1 MAEAP
6 PCLSRENHMPY
17 IARARD
23 RVRRRAGRLAGLT
36 AVSLLLGLAAPALPA
51 QAADTAEATEV
62 TEGLALWY
70 KLDAASGST
79 VTDASG
85 HGRDATVNGTAD
97 WSGTGEGLAFNGSDT
112 YLKVPN
118 DVMKGMNAIT
128 VSLDVRIDS
137 AQSTPY
143 FLYGFG
149 NSSGGSGNGYLF
161 TTGNSLRTSIAS
173 GNWSTEQTTKPADSH
188 NLTRA
193 VWKHLTYT
201 QTGTTGVLYEDGAEV
216 GRNTSVGITP
226 GSIGSGTTTANYIG
240 KSVYS
245 GDKLFKGRI
254 RDFRVYD
261 RALAASEVE
270 QLALPVA
277 TQGVADDKAALSLG
291 DTSGVTADLDLPRT
305 GTAGGSSISWA
316 SDAPSVVSDTG
327 QVTRP
332 AAGQPDGHATLTAT
346 LKKGSVTD
354 TKTFEVTVL
363 PDFDDRTAAEQAAQA
378 LTVHNLDDVR
388 GNLTLPTTG
397 SYGTDV
403 TWSSARP
410 DVVSADGVAHR
421 PAHGDGATT
430 VELTATVTKGE
441 AKATR
446 AFTAKVPELPKREAL
461 KGYMFSYFTG
471 EGTADG
477 EQLYAALSKGDDPLK
492 WRELNDGKPVLTST
506 LGEKGLRDPFIIRS
520 PEGDKF
526 YQIATDLRIYG
537 NGDWDASQRT
547 GSKSIMVWESTD
559 LVHWTNQRLVKVSP
573 DSAGNTWAP
582 EAFYDAQR
590 GEYVVF
596 WASKLYDNDAHSGDT
611 YNRMMYATTR
621 DFYTFSEPKVWIDRG
636 YSVIDSTVIAHDGT
650 YFRLSKDERN
660 NTSSTPNSKFI
671 FEEKSDS
678 LLDLSWDAVAEG
690 IGKGAMNAAE
700 GPLVFKSNTE
710 DKWYAFLDEFGGRG
724 YIPFETTDLA
734 SGTWTPST
742 GYDLPAKP
750 RHGTVLP
757 VTQAEYDRLLRA
769 YQPDQLV
776 TGVEDVTVKT
786 RIGEAPVL
794 PATVIAEY
802 ADGVKRPVSVT
813 WEDVPASKYAQA
825 GAFTVTGGLPDGTA
839 LPVRAEVT
847 VSAEGPDVP
856 ADLLL
861 QYDFD
866 ETGGNIA
873 RDASGHGYH
882 GTYVRTS
889 DFGTGVDGGSFKMSG
904 ASDSPYV
911 KIPNGV
917 LKNAGSVTVS
927 TYAKWK
933 GGSNFQWL
941 FGLGPDS
948 DKYLFATPSNGGSSL
963 YSAITKASWSAE
975 SKLTAGRQLTPGEW
989 RHVTVTLDGTTGT
1002 MVLYVDGIEAARTTT
1017 TIKPSELY
1025 DANKDYSGYIGRS
1038 LYSADPY
1045 FGGEVDD
1052 FRIYDRALTA
1062 TEVMEL
1068 SGNTAGIARATHPAL
1083 KVDALIDN
1091 AGGTITL
1098 PMKEGTDLTAL
1109 APEFTLAHGAAI
1121 SPASGS
1127 VQDFSKPVTY
1137 EVTGSDGKKRSW
1149 TVSALVMRSP
1159 VLPGLNADP
1168 NIVRFGDTFYLY
1180 PTTDGF
1186 EGWSG
1191 TQFKAYSSTD
1201 LVHWKDHG
1209 VILDLGPDVSW
1220 ADSRAWAP
1228 TIAEKDGKYYFYFCA
1243 DANIGVAVSDSPT
1256 GPFKDALGKPLLK
1269 AGQYSGQMIDPA
1281 VFTDDDGQSY
1291 LYWGNGRA
1299 YVAPLNADMT
1309 SIDTSKVEDMTPSG
1323 YNEGTFVVK
1332 RKGTY
1337 YFMWSEN
1344 DTRDE
1349 NYRVAYA
1356 TGPSPTGPWTK
1367 HGVILEKDLSLG
1379 IKGPGHHSVVHVPNT
1394 DDWYVAYHR
1403 FAIPGGDGTHRETTL
1418 DKLEFDAEG
1427 LIKKVVPTLTGIDP
1441 VTVVHA
1447 GADAGG
1453 KEGDAIPL
1461 NGTVSGAGGPKWT
1474 VEAGAPCTV
1483 TDPGAARTT
1492 ITCTD
1497 NGTYDVTLTG
1507 GRSSDTA
1514 TVDVANAAPAITSAT
1529 GPKSAVSVRQRAT
1542 VTAEFDDAGTRD
1554 THTCAVD
1561 WKDGADPTTGT
1572 VTGTTCRAE
1581 HTYTTPGIHRPVVTV
1596 TDDDGASDRTT
1607 LPELVVYDRGAGPA
1621 VGVGVITSPAGSYPA
1636 KPALTGKAA
1645 FSFAVGYGKGA
1656 TVPTGKATFDFGPA
1670 RLKFRS
1676 TGSDWLVIT
1685 GSRAVYQG
1693 SGTVNGSGGYGFRI
1707 TATDAPDTFRIR
1719 IWKKS
1724 TGDVVHDNLTG
1735 ARTTG
1740 IVEIGGDPGGRAG

>member
-1 MAEAP
+1 MTYFARP
-6 PCLSRENHMPY
+6 RT
-17 IARARD
+17 RAR
-23 RVRRRAGRLAGLT
+23 RGAGRLTGLT
-36 AVSLLLGLAAPALPA
+36 VASLFLGLAAPLVPA
-51 QAADTAEATEV
+51 QAADSADLTD
-62 TEGLALWY
+62 GLALWY
-70 KLDAASGST
+70 RLDGSSGTT

-85 HGRDATVNGTAD
+85 NGRDGTVVGTAG
-97 WSGTGEGLAFNGSDT
+97 WTGDGQGLAFNGSDT
-112 YLKVPN
+112 YVKVPN
-118 DVMKGMNAIT
+118 DVMKGMDSIS
-128 VSLDVRIDS
+128 VSLDVLMDES
-137 AQSTPY
+137 QTTPY

-149 NSSGGSGNGYLF
+149 NTSSGTGNGYLF
-161 TTGNSLRTSIAS
+161 TTGNSLRTAVAS
-173 GNWSTEQTTKPADSH
+173 GNWSTEQNTRPADSH
-188 NLTRA
+188 NLTRS
-193 VWKHLTYT
+193 VWKQLTYT
-201 QTGTTGVLYEDGAEV
+201 QTGTTGVLYEDGMEV
-216 GRNTSVGITP
+216 GRNTSVTITP

-240 KSVYS
+240 KSVYTS
-245 GDKLFKGRI
+245 DKLFKGKI

-270 QLALPVA
+270 QLSLPVA
-277 TQGVADDKAALSLG
+277 EQGVADDKAALTLG
-291 DTSGVTADLDLPRT
+291 DTSAVTADLTLPKT
-305 GTAGGSSISWA
+305 GTAGGSAISWK
-316 SDAPSVVSDTG
+316 SDNTDVVSDSG
-327 QVTRP
+327 AVTRP
-332 AAGQPDGHATLTAT
+332 AAGEPDGHATLTAT

-354 TKTFEVTVL
+354 TKTFDITVL
-363 PDFDDRTAAEQAAQA
+363 PAFDDQTAAERAAEA

-388 GNLTLPTTG
+388 GNLTLPADG
-397 SYGTDV
+397 DYGTEV
-403 TWSSARP
+403 AWSSADA
-410 DVVSADGVAHR
+410 DVVSAEGVVHR

-430 VELTATVTKGE
+430 VELTATVTKGD

-446 AFTAKVPELPKREAL
+446 VFTAKVPELPAKEAL

-471 EGTADG
+471 EGTSDG
-477 EQLYAALSKGDDPLK
+477 EQLYAALSKGNDPLK

-537 NGDWDASQRT
+537 NGDWDAAQRS

-582 EAFYDAQR
+582 EAYYDSGL

-596 WASKLYDNDAHSGDT
+596 WASKLYDNEAHSGDT
-611 YNRMMYATTR
+611 YNRMMYSTTR

-636 YSVIDSTVIAHDGT
+636 YSVIDSTMIQHDGT
-650 YFRLSKDERN
+650 YYRLSKDERN

-678 LLDLSWDAVAEG
+678 ILNPSWTAVAEG
-690 IGKGAMNAAE
+690 IGKGAMSAAE

-710 DKWYAFLDEFGGRG
+710 EKWYAFLDEFGGRG
-724 YIPFETTDLA
+724 YLPFETTDLG
-734 SGTWTPST
+734 SGVWTPST
-742 GYDLPAKP
+742 SYDLPARP

-776 TGVEDVTVKT
+776 ESVEDVTVKT
-786 RIGEAPVL
+786 KTGQAPVL
-794 PATVIAEY
+794 PATVIATY
-802 ADGVKRPVSVT
+802 ADGVKRPVAVT
-813 WEDVPASKYAQA
+813 WDDVAESQYAQP
-825 GAFTVTGGLPDGTA
+825 GTFTVTGGLPDGTA
-839 LPVRAEVT
+839 IPVRAEIT
-847 VSAEGPDVP
+847 VSEEGPDVP

-861 QYDFD
+861 HYDFD

-873 RDASGHGYH
+873 RDSSGHGNH
-882 GTYVRTS
+882 GTYVRTP
-889 DFGTGVDGGSFKMSG
+889 DFGTGVEGGSFKMSG
-904 ASDSPYV
+904 DSSTSPYV

-917 LKNAGSVTVS
+917 LKNTDSVTVS
-927 TYAKWK
+927 MYAKWQ
-933 GGSNFQWL
+933 GGSSFQWL

-948 DKYLFATPSNGGSSL
+948 NKYLFATPSNGGSSL

-975 SKLTAGRQLTPGEW
+975 SKLTAGSQLTPGEW
-989 RHVTVTLDGTTGT
+989 RHVTVTLDGSTGT
-1002 MVLYVDGIEAARTTT
+1002 MVLYVDGVEAARTTT
-1017 TIKPSELY
+1017 GIKPSELY
-1025 DANKDYSGYIGRS
+1025 DAAKDYSGYIGRS

-1052 FRIYDRALTA
+1052 FRIYGRALSA
-1062 TEVMEL
+1062 AEVMEL
-1068 SGNTAGIARATHPAL
+1068 SGNTAGIAKATESRL
-1083 KVDALIDN
+1083 KVDAIVDN
-1091 AGGTITL
+1091 ADSKITL

-1137 EVTGSDGKKRSW
+1137 EVTGSDGKKRTW
-1149 TVSALVMRSP
+1149 TVSALVMKSP

-1256 GPFKDALGKPLLK
+1256 GPFKDALGQPLLK
-1269 AGQYSGQMIDPA
+1269 AGQLSGQMIDPA

-1291 LYWGNGRA
+1291 LYWGNGHA
-1299 YVAPLNADMT
+1299 YVAPLNDDMT
-1309 SIDTSKVEDMTPSG
+1309 SLDATKIKDITPSG
-1323 YNEGTFVVK
+1323 YNEGSFVVK

-1356 TGPSPTGPWTK
+1356 TGSSPTGPWTK
-1367 HGVILEKDLSLG
+1367 RGVILEKDLSLG
-1379 IKGPGHHSVVHVPNT
+1379 IKGPGHHSVVHVPGT
-1394 DDWYVAYHR
+1394 DDWYIAYHR
-1403 FAIPGGDGTHRETTL
+1403 FAIPGGDGTHRETTI
-1418 DKLEFDAEG
+1418 DKLEFDADG
-1427 LIKKVVPTLTGIDP
+1427 LIKKVVPTLTSIDP
-1441 VTVVHA
+1441 VTIVHA
-1447 GADAGG
+1447 GPDTKGT
-1453 KEGDAIPL
+1453 EGAAIRL
-1461 NGTVSGAGGPKWT
+1461 EGTLSGAGPAQWT
-1474 VEAGAPCTV
+1474 AEEGAPCAFA
-1483 TDPGAARTT
+1483 DASAASTT
-1492 ITCTD
+1492 LTCTD
-1497 NGTYDVTLTG
+1497 DGTYEVTLTG

-1514 TVDVANAAPAITSAT
+1514 TVEIANAAPVLGSVT
-1529 GPKSAVSVRQRAT
+1529 GPKSPVSVGQRAV
-1542 VTAEFDDAGTRD
+1542 VTAGFSDPGTSD
-1554 THTCAVD
+1554 SHTCAVD
-1561 WKDGADPTTGT
+1561 WKDGTAPSAGT
-1572 VTGTTCRAE
+1572 VTATGCRAE
-1581 HTYTTPGIHRPVVTV
+1581 HTYRKAGIRHPVITV
-1596 TDDDGASDRTT
+1596 TDDEGASDSET
-1607 LPELVVYDRGAGPA
+1607 LPELIVYDRSAGPA
-1621 VGVGVITSPAGSYPA
+1621 LGTGVLTSPAGAYPA
-1636 KPALTGKAA
+1636 KPELTGKAGFFFTA
-1645 FSFAVGYGKGA
+1645 FYGKTA
-1656 TVPTGKATFDFGPA
+1656 TVPTGQVSFDFGPA

-1676 TGSDWLVIT
+1676 TGSDWLVVT
-1685 GSRAVYQG
+1685 GNQAVYQG
-1693 SGTVNGSGGYGFRI
+1693 SGTVNGSDGYRFRI
-1707 TATDAPDTFRIR
+1707 TATEAPDTFRIR
-1719 IWKKS
+1719 IWKTS
-1724 TGDVVHDNLTG
+1724 GGDVVYDNTAGSKITG
-1735 ARTTG
+1735 KVT
-1740 IVEIGGDPGGRAG
+1740 IGTH

>member
-1 MAEAP
+1 MTHSARLP
-6 PCLSRENHMPY
+6 G
-17 IARARD
+17 RAR
-23 RVRRRAGRLAGLT
+23 RLAGHLAGLT
-36 AVSLLLGLAAPALPA
+36 AAAMLLTLAGPALPA
-51 QAADTAEATEV
+51 QAAQTAEASDLTD
-62 TEGLALWY
+62 GLALWY
-70 KLDAASGST
+70 KLDAGSGTT
-79 VTDASG
+79 VSDASG
-85 HGRDATVNGTAD
+85 NGRDGTVSGTAD
-97 WSGTGEGLAFNGSDT
+97 WSASGKGLAFNGSDT
-112 YLKVPN
+112 YIKVPD
-118 DVMKGMNAIT
+118 DVMKGMDSIT
-128 VSLDVRIDS
+128 VSLDVLLDS
-137 AQSTPY
+137 AQTTPY

-149 NSSGGSGNGYLF
+149 NSSGGNGNGYLF
-161 TTGNSLRTSIAS
+161 TTGNSLRTSVAT
-173 GNWSTEQTTKPADSH
+173 GNWSTEQTTKPSDSH

-193 VWKHLTYT
+193 VWKHLAYT
-201 QTGTTGVLYEDGAEV
+201 QTGTTGVLYEDGVEV
-216 GRNTSVGITP
+216 GRNTSVTITP
-226 GSIGSGTTTANYIG
+226 GAIGSGTTTANYIG

-261 RALAASEVE
+261 RALAGSEVE
-270 QLALPVA
+270 QLALPVD
-277 TQGVADDKAALSLG
+277 TQGVADDKAALNLG
-291 DTSGVTADLDLPRT
+291 DTSAVTADLDLPKT
-305 GTAGGSSISWA
+305 GTAGGSTISWA
-316 SDAPSVVSDTG
+316 SDNTAVVSDSG
-327 QVTRP
+327 KVARP
-332 AAGQPDGHATLTAT
+332 AAGSPDGHATLTAT
-346 LKKGSVTD
+346 LKKGTVTD
-354 TKTFEVTVL
+354 TRTFEVTVL
-363 PDFDDRTAAEQAAQA
+363 PDFDDATATRQAADA
-378 LTVHNLDDVR
+378 LTVHNLDDAR
-388 GNLTLPTTG
+388 GNLTLPASG
-397 SYGTDV
+397 SYDTKV
-403 TWSSARP
+403 AWSSAKA
-410 DVVSADGVAHR
+410 DVVSADGVVHR
-421 PAHGDGATT
+421 PAHGDGAAT

-441 AKATR
+441 ATATR
-446 AFTAKVPELPKREAL
+446 TFTAHVPELPAKAAL

-477 EQLYAALSKGDDPLK
+477 EQIYNALSKGNDPLH

-537 NGDWDASQRT
+537 NGDWDAAQRT
-547 GSKSIMVWESTD
+547 GSKSIMIWESTD
-559 LVHWTNQRLVKVSP
+559 LVHWTNQRLVKISP

-582 EAFYDAQR
+582 EAFYDAKR

-596 WASKLYDNDAHSGDT
+596 WASKLYDNADHGGDT

-636 YSVIDSTVIAHDGT
+636 YSVIDSTMIQHDGT
-650 YFRLSKDERN
+650 YYRLSKDERN

-678 LLDLSWDAVAEG
+678 ILGSWDPVAEG
-690 IGKGAMNAAE
+690 IGKGAMSAAE

-734 SGTWTPST
+734 SGNWTPST
-742 GYDLPAKP
+742 GYDLPARP

-776 TGVEDVTVKT
+776 ESVEGVKVRTKTGQ
-786 RIGEAPVL
+786 APVL
-794 PATVIAEY
+794 PATVIAKY
-802 ADGVKRPVSVT
+802 ADGVDRPTAVT
-813 WEDVPASKYAQA
+813 WDDVPASAYAA
-825 GAFTVTGGLPDGTA
+825 PGTFTVTGSLPDGSA
-839 LPVRAEVT
+839 LPVQAEVT
-847 VSAEGPDVP
+847 VSEEGADVP

-861 QYDFD
+861 HYDFD

-873 RDASGHGYH
+873 RDSSGHGYH
-882 GTYVRTS
+882 GTYVHTP
-889 DFGTGVDGGSFKMSG
+889 DFGTGVQGGSFKMSG
-904 ASDSPYV
+904 DASSSPYV

-917 LKNAGSVTVS
+917 LKNADSVTVS

-933 GGSNFQWL
+933 GGSSFQWL

-948 DKYLFATPSNGGSSL
+948 NKYLFATPSNGGSSL

-975 SKLTAGRQLTPGEW
+975 SKLTAGSQLTPGEW
-989 RHVTVTLDGTTGT
+989 RHVTVTLDGSTGT

-1052 FRIYDRALTA
+1052 FRIYDRALSA
-1062 TEVMEL
+1062 AEVMEL
-1068 SGNTAGIARATHPAL
+1068 SGNTAGIAKATHPDL
-1083 KVDALIDN
+1083 KVDAIIDN
-1091 AGGTITL
+1091 ADSKITL
-1098 PMKEGTDLTAL
+1098 PLEEGTDLTSL

-1137 EVTGSDGKKRSW
+1137 EVTGSDGKKRTW
-1149 TVSALVMRSP
+1149 TVSALIMKSP

-1168 NIVRFGDTFYLY
+1168 NIVRFGDTFYMY

-1269 AGQYSGQMIDPA
+1269 AGAFSGQMIDPA

-1291 LYWGNGRA
+1291 LYFGNGHA
-1299 YVAPLNADMT
+1299 YVVPLGADMT
-1309 SIDTSKVEDMTPSG
+1309 SIDTSKVKDITPSG
-1323 YNEGTFVVK
+1323 YNEGSFVIK

-1367 HGVILEKDLSLG
+1367 RGVILSKDLSQG
-1379 IKGPGHHSVVHVPNT
+1379 IKGTGHHSVVHVPDT
-1394 DDWYVAYHR
+1394 DDWYIAYHR
-1403 FAIPGGDGTHRETTL
+1403 FAIPGGDGTHRETTI
-1418 DKLEFDAEG
+1418 DKMEFDSDG
-1427 LIKKVVPTLTGIDP
+1427 LIERVVPTLTSIDP
-1441 VTVVHA
+1441 VTIVHA
-1447 GADAGG
+1447 GPDATGT
-1453 KEGDAIPL
+1453 EGEAIPL
-1461 NGTVSGAGGPKWT
+1461 AGTISGAGTPRWT
-1474 VEAGAPCTV
+1474 VEEGAPCTV
-1483 TDPGAARTT
+1483 TDANSARTT
-1492 ITCTD
+1492 VTCTD
-1497 NGTYDVTLTG
+1497 NGTFKLTLTG
-1507 GRSSDTA
+1507 GRSTDTT
-1514 TVDVANAAPAITSAT
+1514 TVTVSNAAPSITSAT
-1529 GPKSAVSVRQRAT
+1529 GPVTPTPVGKAVV
-1542 VTAEFDDAGTRD
+1542 VTAAFTDPGTSD
-1554 THTCAVD
+1554 SHTCTID
-1561 WKDGADPTTGT
+1561 WKDGTKPTSGRLTGS
-1572 VTGTTCRAE
+1572 GDACRAE
-1581 HTYTTPGIHRPVVTV
+1581 HVYGAAGIHRPVITV
-1596 TDDDGASDRTT
+1596 SDDDGGTDSTT
-1607 LPELVVYDRGAGPA
+1607 LPEVIVYDRAAGPA
-1621 VGVGVITSPAGSYPA
+1621 FGAGTITSPAGAYPA
-1636 KPALTGKAA
+1636 RPELTGKAA
-1645 FSFAVGYGKGA
+1645 FTFGARYHKGA
-1656 TVPTGKATFDFGPA
+1656 ATPTGEAVFVFGAA
-1670 RLKFRS
+1670 RLNFRS

-1693 SGTVNGSGGYGFRI
+1693 SGTVDGHGGYGFRL
-1707 TATDAPDTFRIR
+1707 TATDRPDTYRIR
-1719 IWKKS
+1719 IWKKT
-1724 TGDVVHDNLTG
+1724 TGDVVYDNQDGT
-1735 ARTTG
+1735 RTTG
-1740 IVEIGGDPGGRAG
+1740 TVTVGSHRH

>member
-1 MAEAP
+1 
-6 PCLSRENHMPY
+6 MPY
-17 IARARD
+17 IARV
-23 RVRRRAGRLAGLT
+23 RVRARRPAGRLAGLT
-36 AVSLLLGLAAPALPA
+36 VASLLLGLAAPALPA
-51 QAADTAEATEV
+51 QAADV
-62 TEGLALWY
+62 TEAADAAQVTDGLALWY

-79 VTDASG
+79 VPDASG
-85 HGRDATVNGTAD
+85 HGRDTTVSGTAD
-97 WSGTGEGLAFNGSDT
+97 WSGAGQGLAFNGSDT

-118 DVMKGMNAIT
+118 DVMKGMDSIS
-128 VSLDVRIDS
+128 VSLDVKVDS

-143 FLYGFG
+143 FIYGFG
-149 NSSGGSGNGYLF
+149 NSSGGNGNGYLF

-173 GNWSTEQTTKPADSH
+173 GNWSTEQTTRPADSH
-188 NLTRA
+188 NLTRS

-201 QTGTTGVLYEDGAEV
+201 QTAATGVLYEDGVEV
-216 GRNTSVGITP
+216 GRNSAVTITP

-291 DTSGVTADLDLPRT
+291 DTSAVVADLDLPRT
-305 GTAGGSSISWA
+305 GTAGGSAITWA
-316 SDAPSVVSDTG
+316 AGNPAVVSDSG
-327 QVTRP
+327 KVTRP
-332 AAGQPDGHATLTAT
+332 AAGEPAAHATLTAT
-346 LKKGSVTD
+346 MKKGTVTD
-354 TKTFEVTVL
+354 ALTFDITVL
-363 PDFDDRTAAEQAAQA
+363 PDFDDRTATEQAAQD

-388 GNLTLPTTG
+388 GNLTLPASG
-397 SYGTDV
+397 AYGTDV
-403 TWSSARP
+403 TWSSAKP
-410 DVVSADGVAHR
+410 DVLSSDGLVHR

-430 VELTATVTKGE
+430 VELTATVTKGT
-441 AKATR
+441 ASTTR
-446 AFTAKVPELPKREAL
+446 AFTAKVPELPKTEAL

-477 EQLYAALSKGDDPLK
+477 EQLYAALSKGNDPLH

-537 NGDWDASQRT
+537 NGDWDAAQRT
-547 GSKSIMVWESTD
+547 GSRSIMVWESTD
-559 LVHWTNQRLVKVSP
+559 LVHWTDQRLVEVSP

-582 EAFYDAQR
+582 EAFYDARR

-596 WASKLYDNDAHSGDT
+596 WASKLYDNEAHSGDT

-621 DFYTFSEPKVWIDRG
+621 DFHTFSEPKVWIDRG
-636 YSVIDSTVIAHDGT
+636 YSVIDSTVIQHDGT

-660 NTSSTPNSKFI
+660 NSSSTPNSKFI

-678 LLDLSWDAVAEG
+678 LLSPSWDAIAEG

-757 VTQAEYDRLLRA
+757 VTRAEYDRLLRA

-776 TGVEDVTVKT
+776 EGVEDVSVTT
-786 RIGEAPVL
+786 GIGQTPVL
-794 PATVIAEY
+794 PATVIATY
-802 ADGVKRPVSVT
+802 ADGVTRPVAVT
-813 WEDVPASKYAQA
+813 WEDVPESQYAQA
-825 GAFTVTGGLPDGTA
+825 GTFTVTGSLPDGAA

-847 VSAEGPDVP
+847 VSQDGPDVP

-861 QYDFD
+861 HYDFD
-866 ETGGNIA
+866 ETGGSVA
-873 RDASGHGYH
+873 RDASGHGHH
-882 GTYVRTS
+882 GTYVRTP
-889 DFGTGVDGGSFKMSG
+889 DFGTGVEGGSFRMSG
-904 ASDSPYV
+904 DSASSPYV

-917 LKNAGSVTVS
+917 LKNADSVTVS

-975 SKLTAGRQLTPGEW
+975 SKLTAGSQLTPGEW
-989 RHVTVTLDGTTGT
+989 RHVTVTLDGSTGA
-1002 MVLYVDGIEAARTTT
+1002 MILYVDGIEAARTTT
-1017 TIKPSELY
+1017 AVEPSELY

-1038 LYSADPY
+1038 LYAADPY

-1052 FRIYDRALTA
+1052 FRVYDRALTA
-1062 TEVMEL
+1062 AEIMEL

-1083 KVDALIDN
+1083 KVDALVDN
-1091 AGGTITL
+1091 AGSRITL

-1121 SPASGS
+1121 TPASGS
-1127 VQDFSKPVTY
+1127 MEDFSKPVTY
-1137 EVTGSDGKKRSW
+1137 EVTGSDGAKRTW
-1149 TVSALVMRSP
+1149 TVSALVMKSP

-1191 TQFKAYSSTD
+1191 TRFKAYSSTD
-1201 LVHWKDHG
+1201 LVHWTDHG

-1256 GPFKDALGKPLLK
+1256 GPFQDALDKPLLK
-1269 AGQYSGQMIDPA
+1269 AGDFSGQMIDPA

-1291 LYWGNGRA
+1291 LYWGNGHA

-1309 SIDTSKVEDMTPSG
+1309 SIDTSKVEDITPGG
-1323 YNEGTFVVK
+1323 YNEGTFVIK
-1332 RKGTY
+1332 RDGTY

-1394 DDWYVAYHR
+1394 DDWYIAYHR
-1403 FAIPGGDGTHRETTL
+1403 FALPGGDGTHRETTV
-1418 DKLEFDAEG
+1418 DKLEFDSDG
-1427 LIKKVVPTLTGIDP
+1427 LIEKVVPTLTSIDP

-1447 GADAGG
+1447 GPDSEGR
-1453 KEGDAIPL
+1453 EGDRIAL
-1461 NGTVSGAGGPKWT
+1461 NGTLSGAGSPQWAA
-1474 VEAGAPCTV
+1474 EEGAPCSV
-1483 TDPGAARTT
+1483 ADAGAARTT
-1492 ITCTD
+1492 LTCTD
-1497 NGTYDVTLTG
+1497 DGTYTVTLSG
-1507 GRSSDTA
+1507 GRGSDSA
-1514 TVDVANAAPAITSAT
+1514 TVEVTNAAPAITSAT
-1529 GPKSAVSVRQRAT
+1529 GPASPVPVGKRVM
-1542 VTAEFDDAGTRD
+1542 VTAEFTDPGSGD
-1554 THTCAVD
+1554 TQTCRVD
-1561 WKDGADPTTGT
+1561 WKDGTAPTDGT
-1572 VTGTTCRAE
+1572 VSGTTCRAG
-1581 HTYTTPGIHRPVVTV
+1581 HTYTGAGIHRPVVTV
-1596 TDDDGASDRTT
+1596 EDDDGASDSTT
-1607 LPELVVYDRGAGPA
+1607 LPELVVYDRAAGPA
-1621 VGVGVITSPAGSYPA
+1621 LGTGVIASPAGAYPA
-1636 KPALTGKAA
+1636 GPDLTGRAA
-1645 FSFAVGYGKGA
+1645 FSFAATYAKGA
-1656 TVPTGKATFDFGPA
+1656 TVPTGRAELDFGRA
-1670 RLKFRS
+1670 GLTFRS
-1676 TGSDWLVIT
+1676 TGSDWLVVS

-1693 SGTVNGSGGYGFRI
+1693 TGKVNGNGGYGFRV

-1719 IWKKS
+1719 IWQKS
-1724 TGDVVHDNLTG
+1724 TGDVVYDNLTG
-1735 ARTTG
+1735 ARATG
-1740 IVEIGGDPGGRAG
+1740 FVTVGGSRR

>member
-1 MAEAP
+1 
-6 PCLSRENHMPY
+6 MPY
-17 IARARD
+17 TARVRVRAR
-23 RVRRRAGRLAGLT
+23 RLASRLAGLT
-36 AVSLLLGLAAPALPA
+36 AASLVLGLAAPALPA
-51 QAADTAEATEV
+51 QAADATAAAEITD
-62 TEGLALWY
+62 GLALWY
-70 KLDAASGST
+70 KLDASSGST
-79 VTDASG
+79 ATDASG
-85 HGRDATVNGTAD
+85 NGRDGAVNGSAD
-97 WSGTGEGLAFNGSDT
+97 WSGTGQGLAFNGSDT
-112 YLKVPN
+112 YVKVPN
-118 DVMKGMNAIT
+118 DVMKGMDAIT

-143 FLYGFG
+143 FVYGFG
-149 NSSGGSGNGYLF
+149 NTSAGNGNGYLF
-161 TTGNSLRTSIAS
+161 TTGNSLRTSIAT
-173 GNWSTEQTTKPADSH
+173 GNWSTEQTTRPADSH
-188 NLTRA
+188 NLTRS

-201 QTGTTGVLYEDGAEV
+201 QTGTTGVLYEDGVEV
-216 GRNTSVGITP
+216 GRNTSVTITP
-226 GSIGSGTTTANYIG
+226 GAIGSGTTTANYIG

-245 GDKLFKGRI
+245 GDKLFKGQI

-261 RALAASEVE
+261 RALAGSEVE

-291 DTSGVTADLDLPRT
+291 DTDAVTADLDLPGT

-327 QVTRP
+327 KVTRP
-332 AAGQPDGHATLTAT
+332 AAGEPDAHATLTAT
-346 LKKGSVTD
+346 LKKGAVTD

-363 PDFDDRTAAEQAAQA
+363 PDFNDRTATEQAAEA
-378 LTVHNLDDVR
+378 LTVRNLDDVR
-388 GNLTLPTTG
+388 GNLTLPATG
-397 SYGTDV
+397 SYGTKV
-403 TWSSARP
+403 TWSSANP
-410 DVVSADGVAHR
+410 DVISSDGLVHR
-421 PAHGDGATT
+421 PAHGTGATT

-441 AKATR
+441 ASTTR
-446 AFTAKVPELPKREAL
+446 AFTAKVPELPKPEAL

-582 EAFYDAQR
+582 EAFYDARR

-596 WASKLYDNDAHSGDT
+596 WASKLYDNEAHSGDT

-636 YSVIDSTVIAHDGT
+636 YSVIDSTVIEHDGT

-776 TGVEDVTVKT
+776 EGVEDVSVKT
-786 RIGEAPVL
+786 GIGQAPVL
-794 PATVIAEY
+794 PATVIATY
-802 ADGVKRPVSVT
+802 ADGVKRPVPVT
-813 WEDVPASKYAQA
+813 WEDVPESKYAQA
-825 GAFTVTGGLPDGTA
+825 GTFTVTGSLPDGAA

-847 VSAEGPDVP
+847 VSAQGPDVP
-856 ADLLL
+856 VDLLVR
-861 QYDFD
+861 YDFD
-866 ETGGNIA
+866 VTGGNIA
-873 RDASGHGYH
+873 RDSSGHGYH
-882 GTYVRTS
+882 GTYVRTP
-889 DFGTGVDGGSFKMSG
+889 DFGTGVEGGSFKMSG
-904 ASDSPYV
+904 GSSSSATSPYV
-911 KIPNGV
+911 RIPNGV
-917 LKNAGSVTVS
+917 LKNADSVTVS

-933 GGSNFQWL
+933 GGDNFQWL

-948 DKYLFATPSNGGSSL
+948 NKYLFATPSNGGSSL

-975 SKLTAGRQLTPGEW
+975 SKLTAGSRLTPGEW
-989 RHVTVTLDGTTGT
+989 RHVTVTLDGATGA

-1017 TIKPSELY
+1017 TVKPSELY
-1025 DANKDYSGYIGRS
+1025 DANKDHSGYIGRS
-1038 LYSADPY
+1038 LYGADPY

-1052 FRIYDRALTA
+1052 FRVYDRALTA
-1062 TEVMEL
+1062 AEVMEL
-1068 SGNTAGIARATHPAL
+1068 SGNTAGIAKATHPAL

-1091 AGGTITL
+1091 PGSRITL

-1127 VQDFSKPVTY
+1127 VQDFSKPVSY
-1137 EVTGSDGKKRSW
+1137 EVTGSDGEKRTW
-1149 TVSALVMRSP
+1149 TVSALVMKSP

-1168 NIVRFGDTFYLY
+1168 NIVRFGDTFYMY

-1256 GPFKDALGKPLLK
+1256 GPFKDALGEPLLK
-1269 AGQYSGQMIDPA
+1269 AGQFSGQMIDPA

-1309 SIDTSKVEDMTPSG
+1309 SVDTSKVTDITPSG
-1323 YNEGTFVVK
+1323 YNEGTFVIK

-1367 HGVILEKDLSLG
+1367 HGVILVKDLSLG
-1379 IKGPGHHSVVHVPNT
+1379 IKGPGHHSVVHVPKT
-1394 DDWYVAYHR
+1394 DEWYIAYHR
-1403 FAIPGGDGTHRETTL
+1403 FAIPGGDGTHRETTV
-1418 DKLEFDAEG
+1418 DKLEFDADG
-1427 LIKKVVPTLTGIDP
+1427 LIEKVVPTLTSIDP
-1441 VTVVHA
+1441 IV
-1447 GADAGG
+1447 
-1453 KEGDAIPL
+1453 
-1461 NGTVSGAGGPKWT
+1461 N
-1474 VEAGAPCTV
+1474 
-1483 TDPGAARTT
+1483 RT
-1492 ITCTD
+1492 
-1497 NGTYDVTLTG
+1497 
-1507 GRSSDTA
+1507 
-1514 TVDVANAAPAITSAT
+1514 PAITSAT
-1529 GPKSAVSVRQRAT
+1529 GPASPVPAGHRAT
-1542 VTAEFDDAGTRD
+1542 VTAEFRDADVGD
-1554 THTCAVD
+1554 THTCRVD
-1561 WKDGADPTTGT
+1561 WKDGTEPTAGT
-1572 VTGTTCRAE
+1572 VDGATCRAE
-1581 HTYTTPGIHRPVVTV
+1581 HTYTRPGIRRPALTI
-1596 TDDDGASDRTT
+1596 TDNDDASDRTT
-1607 LPELVVYDRGAGPA
+1607 LPELIVYDRAAGPA
-1621 VGVGVITSPAGSYPA
+1621 LGTGLFTSPAGAHPA

-1645 FSFAVGYGKGA
+1645 FSFAAAYAKGA
-1656 TVPTGKATFDFGPA
+1656 TVPTGRASLDFGPA

-1676 TGSDWLVIT
+1676 TGSDWLVVT
-1685 GSRAVYQG
+1685 DAKAVYQG
-1693 SGTVNGSGGYGFRI
+1693 SGTVNGSGGHAFRI

-1724 TGDVVHDNLTG
+1724 TGDVVYDNLTG
-1735 ARTTG
+1735 AQTTG
-1740 IVEIGGDPGGRAG
+1740 IVEIGGVRR

>member
-1 MAEAP
+1 MT
-6 PCLSRENHMPY
+6 H
-17 IARARD
+17 IARPRTRA
-23 RVRRRAGRLAGLT
+23 RRRAGRLAALT
-36 AVSLLLGLAAPALPA
+36 AVSLLLGLAAPVLPA
-51 QAADTAEATEV
+51 QATDSADTAGTTASADV
-62 TEGLALWY
+62 TDGLALWY

-85 HGRDATVNGTAD
+85 NGRDGTVSGSADFSATGQ
-97 WSGTGEGLAFNGSDT
+97 GLAFNGSDT
-112 YLKVPN
+112 YIKVPDN
-118 DVMKGMNAIT
+118 VMKGMDAIT
-128 VSLDVRIDS
+128 VSTDVQIDS
-137 AQSTPY
+137 AQTTPY
-143 FLYGFG
+143 FIYGFG
-149 NSSGGSGNGYLF
+149 NSSGGNGNGYLF
-161 TTGNSLRTSIAS
+161 ATGNSLRTSIAT
-173 GNWSTEQTTKPADSH
+173 GNWSTEQTTKPSDSH
-188 NLTRA
+188 NLTRG

-201 QTGTTGVLYEDGAEV
+201 QTGNTGVLYEDGVEV
-216 GRNTSVGITP
+216 GRNTSVTIAP
-226 GSIGSGTTTANYIG
+226 GSIGSGTTTADYIG

-261 RALAASEVE
+261 RALNSSEVE

-277 TQGVADDKAALSLG
+277 TRGVADDKAALSLG
-291 DTSGVTADLDLPRT
+291 DTGAVTADLDLPKT
-305 GTAGGSSISWA
+305 GTAGGSTISWA
-316 SDAPSVVSDTG
+316 SDNTAVVSDSG
-327 QVTRP
+327 KVTRP

-346 LKKGSVTD
+346 LKKGTVTD
-354 TKTFEVTVL
+354 TKSFDVTVL
-363 PDFDDRTAAEQAAQA
+363 PAFDDRTATERAAQA

-388 GNLTLPTTG
+388 GNLTLPGTG
-397 SYGTDV
+397 DYGTDV
-403 TWSSARP
+403 TWSSADP
-410 DVVSADGVAHR
+410 DVIDAGGIVHR
-421 PAHGDGATT
+421 PAHGDGAAS
-430 VELTATVTKGE
+430 VDLTATVTKGE
-441 AKATR
+441 ARTART
-446 AFTAKVPELPKREAL
+446 FTAKVPELPAKEAL

-537 NGDWDASQRT
+537 NGDWDAAQRT

-559 LVHWTNQRLVKVSP
+559 LVHWTNQRLVKISP

-582 EAFYDAQR
+582 EAFYDSKL

-596 WASKLYDNDAHSGDT
+596 WASKLYDNAGHTGDT

-636 YSVIDSTVIAHDGT
+636 YSVIDSTMIQHDGT
-650 YFRLSKDERN
+650 YYRLSKDERN

-678 LLDLSWDAVAEG
+678 ILNPSWTAVAEG
-690 IGKGAMNAAE
+690 IGKGAMSAAE

-724 YIPFETTDLA
+724 YIPFETTDLD
-734 SGTWTPST
+734 SGNWTPVT
-742 GYDLPAKP
+742 GYDLPARP

-776 TGVEDVTVKT
+776 ESVQDVKVKT

-794 PATVIAEY
+794 PATVIATY
-802 ADGVKRPVSVT
+802 ADGVQRPVAVS
-813 WEDVPASKYAQA
+813 WEDVPESKYAQA
-825 GAFTVTGGLPDGTA
+825 GTFTVTGSLPDGA
-839 LPVRAEVT
+839 AIPVQAGVT
-847 VSAEGPDVP
+847 VSQEGPDVP

-861 QYDFD
+861 HYGFD
-866 ETGGNIA
+866 ETAGNIA
-873 RDASGHGYH
+873 VDSSGHGYH
-882 GTYVRTS
+882 GTYVHTP
-889 DFGTGVDGGSFKMSG
+889 DFGTGVEGGSFKMSG
-904 ASDSPYV
+904 GSSGSTTSPYV
-911 KIPNGV
+911 RIPNGV
-917 LKNAGSVTVS
+917 LKKADSVTVS

-933 GGSNFQWL
+933 GGDNFQWL

-948 DKYLFATPSNGGSSL
+948 NKYLFATPSNGGSSL

-975 SKLTAGRQLTPGEW
+975 SKLTGGSQLTPGQW
-989 RHVTVTLDGTTGT
+989 HHVTVTLDGSTGT
-1002 MVLYVDGIEAARTTT
+1002 MVLYSDGVEVARTTT

-1052 FRIYDRALTA
+1052 FRIYDRALSA
-1062 TEVMEL
+1062 AEVMEL
-1068 SGNTAGIARATHPAL
+1068 SGNTAGVAKATHPDL
-1083 KVDALIDN
+1083 KVDAIIDN
-1091 AGGTITL
+1091 ADSKITL
-1098 PMKEGTDLTAL
+1098 PMKEGTDLTSL

-1137 EVTGSDGKKRSW
+1137 EVTGSDGKKRTW
-1149 TVSALVMRSP
+1149 TVSALVMKSP

-1168 NIVRFGDTFYLY
+1168 NIVRFGDTFYIY

-1186 EGWSG
+1186 DGWSG
-1191 TQFKAYSSTD
+1191 TRFKAYSSTD

-1256 GPFKDALGKPLLK
+1256 GPFKDALGQPLLK
-1269 AGQYSGQMIDPA
+1269 AGKFSGQMIDPA

-1291 LYWGNGRA
+1291 LYFGNGHA
-1299 YVAPLNADMT
+1299 YVVPLNDDMT
-1309 SIDTSKVEDMTPSG
+1309 SLDTSKVKDITPSG
-1323 YNEGTFVVK
+1323 YNEGSFVIK

-1367 HGVILEKDLSLG
+1367 QGVILSKDLSQG
-1379 IKGPGHHSVVHVPNT
+1379 IKGTGHHSVVHVPNT
-1394 DDWYVAYHR
+1394 DDWYIAYHR
-1403 FAIPGGDGTHRETTL
+1403 FAIPGGDGTHRETTI
-1418 DKLEFDAEG
+1418 DKLEFDSDG
-1427 LIKKVVPTLTGIDP
+1427 LIKPVVPTLTSIDP
-1441 VTVVHA
+1441 VTIVHA
-1447 GADAGG
+1447 GGDTAGI
-1453 KEGDAIPL
+1453 EGDAITL
-1461 NGTVSGAGGPKWT
+1461 NGTISGAGSPNWT
-1474 VEAGAPCTV
+1474 IEKGAPCTV
-1483 TDPGAARTT
+1483 ADPGAAKTT

-1497 NGTYDVTLTG
+1497 NGTYTVTLTG

-1514 TVDVANAAPAITSAT
+1514 TVKVANAAPAVTSAT
-1529 GPKSAVSVRQRAT
+1529 GPRSAVSVGRQT
-1542 VTAEFDDAGTRD
+1542 VVTAEFTDPGTSD

-1561 WKDGADPTTGT
+1561 WKDGGGPQPGK
-1572 VTGTTCRAE
+1572 VTASGCQAA
-1581 HTYTTPGIHRPVVTV
+1581 HTYTKAGIRRPVITV
-1596 TDDDGASDRTT
+1596 TDDDGAADSRT
-1607 LPELVVYDRGAGPA
+1607 LPELVVYDRMAGPA
-1621 VGVGVITSPAGSYPA
+1621 FGTGVFTSPAGAYPA
-1636 KPALTGKAA
+1636 KPDLTGKAA
-1645 FSFAVGYGKGA
+1645 FLFTAFYTRGGTTPIGQA
-1656 TVPTGKATFDFGPA
+1656 CLQFGPA
-1670 RLKFRS
+1670 RLQFHS
-1676 TGSDWLVIT
+1676 TGSDWLVVT
-1685 GSRAVYQG
+1685 GSQAVYQG
-1693 SGTVNGSGGYGFRI
+1693 SGKVNGTGGYAFRI
-1707 TATDAPDTFRIR
+1707 TATQAPDSFRIR

-1724 TGDVVHDNLTG
+1724 GGDVVYDNATSPKLV
-1735 ARTTG
+1735 G
-1740 IVEIGGDPGGRAG
+1740 ILAIGDHRR

>member
-1 MAEAP
+1 
-6 PCLSRENHMPY
+6 MPY
-17 IARARD
+17 IARV
-23 RVRRRAGRLAGLT
+23 RVRARRLAGRLAGLT
-36 AVSLLLGLAAPALPA
+36 AASLLLGLTAPALPA
-51 QAADTAEATEV
+51 QAAAAEITD
-62 TEGLALWY
+62 GLALWY

-79 VTDASG
+79 VPDASG
-85 HGRDATVNGTAD
+85 HGRDTTVSGTAD
-97 WSGTGEGLAFNGSDT
+97 WSGAGQGLAFNGSDT
-112 YLKVPN
+112 YLKVPD
-118 DVMKGMNAIT
+118 DVMKGMDSIS
-128 VSLDVRIDS
+128 VSLDVMVDS
-137 AQSTPY
+137 AQTTPY
-143 FLYGFG
+143 FIYGFG
-149 NSSGGSGNGYLF
+149 NSSGGNGNGYLF
-161 TTGNSLRTSIAS
+161 ATGNSLRTSIAT
-173 GNWSTEQTTKPADSH
+173 GNWSTEQTTRPADSH
-188 NLTRA
+188 NLTRS
-193 VWKHLTYT
+193 VWKHLAYT
-201 QTGTTGVLYEDGAEV
+201 QTGTTGVLYEDGVEV
-216 GRNTSVGITP
+216 GRNSAVTITP
-226 GSIGSGTTTANYIG
+226 GSIGSGTTTANYLG

-277 TQGVADDKAALSLG
+277 TQGVAADKAALSLG
-291 DTSGVTADLDLPRT
+291 DTGAVVADLDLPRT
-305 GTAGGSSISWA
+305 GTAGGSAIGWA
-316 SDAPSVVSDTG
+316 AGNPAVVSDSG
-327 QVTRP
+327 KVTRP
-332 AAGQPDGHATLTAT
+332 AAGEPAAHATLTAT
-346 LKKGSVTD
+346 IKKGTVTD
-354 TKTFEVTVL
+354 TKTFDVTVL
-363 PDFDDRTAAEQAAQA
+363 PDFDDRTATEQAAQD

-388 GNLTLPTTG
+388 GNLTLPATG
-397 SYGTDV
+397 VYGTDV
-403 TWSSARP
+403 TWSSAKP
-410 DVVSADGVAHR
+410 DVLSPDGLVHR

-430 VELTATVTKGE
+430 VELTATVTKGT
-441 AKATR
+441 ASTTR
-446 AFTAKVPELPKREAL
+446 AFTAKVPELPKTEAL

-477 EQLYAALSKGDDPLK
+477 EQLYAALSKGNDPLH

-537 NGDWDASQRT
+537 NGDWDAAQRT
-547 GSKSIMVWESTD
+547 GSRSIMVWESTD
-559 LVHWTNQRLVKVSP
+559 LVHWTDQRLVKISP

-582 EAFYDAQR
+582 EAFYDAKLGQ
-590 GEYVVF
+590 YVVF
-596 WASKLYDNDAHSGDT
+596 WASKLYDNEAHSGDT

-621 DFYTFSEPKVWIDRG
+621 DFHTFSEPKVWIDRG
-636 YSVIDSTVIAHDGT
+636 YSVIDSTVIQHDGT

-660 NTSSTPNSKFI
+660 NSSSTPNSKFI

-678 LLDLSWDAVAEG
+678 LLNPSWDAVAEG

-724 YIPFETTDLA
+724 YLPFETADLA

-776 TGVEDVTVKT
+776 EGVEDVSVTT
-786 RIGEAPVL
+786 GIGQTPVL
-794 PATVIAEY
+794 PATVIATY
-802 ADGVKRPVSVT
+802 ADGVTRPVAVT
-813 WEDVPASKYAQA
+813 WEDVPESQYAQA
-825 GAFTVTGGLPDGTA
+825 GTFTVAGRLPDGAA

-847 VSAEGPDVP
+847 VSQDGPDVP
-856 ADLLL
+856 SDLLL
-861 QYDFD
+861 HYDFD
-866 ETGGNIA
+866 ETGGSIA
-873 RDASGHGYH
+873 RDASGHGHH
-882 GTYVRTS
+882 GTYVRTP
-889 DFGTGVDGGSFKMSG
+889 DFGTGVEGGSFRMSG
-904 ASDSPYV
+904 DSASSPYV

-917 LKNAGSVTVS
+917 LRNADSVTVS
-927 TYAKWK
+927 TYASWK

-975 SKLTAGRQLTPGEW
+975 SKLTAGSQLTPGEW
-989 RHVTVTLDGTTGT
+989 RHVTVTLDGSTGA

-1017 TIKPSELY
+1017 AVKPSELY
-1025 DANKDYSGYIGRS
+1025 DANKDFSGYIGRS
-1038 LYSADPY
+1038 LYAADPY

-1052 FRIYDRALTA
+1052 FRVYDRALTA
-1062 TEVMEL
+1062 AEVMEL

-1083 KVDALIDN
+1083 KVDALVDN
-1091 AGGTITL
+1091 AGGRITL

-1121 SPASGS
+1121 TPASGS
-1127 VQDFSKPVTY
+1127 VQNFSEPVTY
-1137 EVTGSDGKKRSW
+1137 EVTGSDGAKRTW
-1149 TVSALVMRSP
+1149 TVSALVMKSP

-1201 LVHWKDHG
+1201 LVHWTDHG

-1269 AGQYSGQMIDPA
+1269 AGDFSGQMIDPA

-1291 LYWGNGRA
+1291 LYWGNGHA

-1309 SIDTSKVEDMTPSG
+1309 SIDTSKVEDITPSG
-1323 YNEGTFVVK
+1323 YNEGTFVIK
-1332 RKGTY
+1332 RHGTY

-1367 HGVILEKDLSLG
+1367 HGVILEKELSLG

-1394 DDWYVAYHR
+1394 DDWYIAYHR
-1403 FAIPGGDGTHRETTL
+1403 FALPGGDGTHRETTV
-1418 DKLEFDAEG
+1418 DKLEFDSDG
-1427 LIKKVVPTLTGIDP
+1427 LIKKVVPTLTSIDP

-1447 GADAGG
+1447 GPDSEGR
-1453 KEGDAIPL
+1453 EGDRIAL
-1461 NGTVSGAGGPKWT
+1461 NGTVSGAGSPQWV
-1474 VEAGAPCTV
+1474 VEEGAPCSFA
-1483 TDPGAARTT
+1483 DAGAARTT
-1492 ITCTD
+1492 LTCTD
-1497 NGTYDVTLTG
+1497 DGTYTVTLSG
-1507 GRSSDTA
+1507 GRGSDSA
-1514 TVDVANAAPAITSAT
+1514 TVEVANAAPAITSAS
-1529 GPKSAVSVRQRAT
+1529 GPASPVPVGKRVV
-1542 VTAEFDDAGTRD
+1542 VTADFTDPGARD
-1554 THTCAVD
+1554 TQTCRVD
-1561 WKDGADPTTGT
+1561 WKDGTAPTDGT
-1572 VTGTTCRAE
+1572 VSGTTCRAG
-1581 HTYTTPGIHRPVVTV
+1581 HTYTGAGIHRPVVTV
-1596 TDDDGASDRTT
+1596 KDDDGASDSTT
-1607 LPELVVYDRGAGPA
+1607 LPELVVYDRAAGPA
-1621 VGVGVITSPAGSYPA
+1621 LGTGVIASPAGAYPTE
-1636 KPALTGKAA
+1636 PDLTGMAA
-1645 FSFAVGYGKGA
+1645 FSFAATYAKGA
-1656 TVPTGKATFDFGPA
+1656 TVPTGRAELDFGRA
-1670 RLKFRS
+1670 GLKFRS
-1676 TGSDWLVIT
+1676 TGSDWLVVS

-1693 SGTVNGSGGYGFRI
+1693 TGKVNGTVGYGFRV

-1719 IWKKS
+1719 IWQKS
-1724 TGDVVHDNLTG
+1724 TGVVVYDNLTG
-1735 ARTTG
+1735 ARATG
-1740 IVEIGGDPGGRAG
+1740 FVTVGGSRR

>member
-1 MAEAP
+1 
-6 PCLSRENHMPY
+6 MPY
-17 IARARD
+17 IARV
-23 RVRRRAGRLAGLT
+23 RVRARRLAGRLAGLT
-36 AVSLLLGLAAPALPA
+36 AASLLLGLAAPALPA
-51 QAADTAEATEV
+51 QAAAAEITD
-62 TEGLALWY
+62 GLALWY

-79 VTDASG
+79 VPDASG
-85 HGRDATVNGTAD
+85 HGRDTTVSGTAD
-97 WSGTGEGLAFNGSDT
+97 WSGAGQGLAFNGSDT
-112 YLKVPN
+112 YLRVPN
-118 DVMKGMNAIT
+118 DVMKGMDSIS
-128 VSLDVRIDS
+128 VSLDVMVDS
-137 AQSTPY
+137 AQTTPY
-143 FLYGFG
+143 FIYGFG
-149 NSSGGSGNGYLF
+149 NSSGSNGNGYLF
-161 TTGNSLRTSIAS
+161 ATGNALRTSIAN
-173 GNWSTEQTTKPADSH
+173 GNWSTEQTTRPADSH
-188 NLTRA
+188 NLTRS

-201 QTGTTGVLYEDGAEV
+201 QTGTTGVLYEDGVEV
-216 GRNTSVGITP
+216 GRNSAVTITP
-226 GSIGSGTTTANYIG
+226 GSIGSGTTTANHIG

-245 GDKLFKGRI
+245 GDKFFKGRI

-261 RALAASEVE
+261 RALVASEVE

-291 DTSGVTADLDLPRT
+291 DTGAVVADLDLPRT
-305 GTAGGSSISWA
+305 GTAGGSAISWA
-316 SDAPSVVSDTG
+316 AGNPAVVSDSG
-327 QVTRP
+327 KVTRP
-332 AAGQPDGHATLTAT
+332 AAGEPAAHATLTAT
-346 LKKGSVTD
+346 MKKGTVTD
-354 TKTFEVTVL
+354 ALTFDVTVL
-363 PDFDDRTAAEQAAQA
+363 PDFDDRTATEQAAQD

-388 GNLTLPTTG
+388 GNLTLPATG
-397 SYGTDV
+397 AYGTDV
-403 TWSSARP
+403 TWSSAKP
-410 DVVSADGVAHR
+410 DVVSSDGLVHR

-430 VELTATVTKGE
+430 VELTATVSKGT
-441 AKATR
+441 ASTTR
-446 AFTAKVPELPKREAL
+446 AFTAKVPELPRTEAL

-477 EQLYAALSKGDDPLK
+477 EQLYAALSKGNDPLR

-537 NGDWDASQRT
+537 NGDWDAAQRT
-547 GSKSIMVWESTD
+547 GSRSIMVWESTD
-559 LVHWTNQRLVKVSP
+559 LVHWTDQRLVKISP

-582 EAFYDAQR
+582 EAFYDAKLGQ
-590 GEYVVF
+590 YVVF
-596 WASKLYDNDAHSGDT
+596 WASKLYDNEAHSGDT

-621 DFYTFSEPKVWIDRG
+621 DFHTFSEPKVWIDRG
-636 YSVIDSTVIAHDGT
+636 YSVIDSTVIQHDGT

-660 NTSSTPNSKFI
+660 NSSSTPNSKFI
-671 FEEKSDS
+671 FEEKSDA
-678 LLDLSWDAVAEG
+678 LLDPSWDAVAEG

-724 YIPFETTDLA
+724 YLPFETTDLA

-776 TGVEDVTVKT
+776 EGVEDVSVKT
-786 RIGEAPVL
+786 GIGQTPVL
-794 PATVIAEY
+794 PATVIATY
-802 ADGVKRPVSVT
+802 ADGVTRPVAVT
-813 WEDVPASKYAQA
+813 WEDVPESQYAQA
-825 GAFTVTGGLPDGTA
+825 GTFTMTGSLPDGAA

-847 VSAEGPDVP
+847 VSQDGPDVP
-856 ADLLL
+856 SDLLL
-861 QYDFD
+861 HYDFD
-866 ETGGNIA
+866 ETGGSIA
-873 RDASGHGYH
+873 RDSSGHGHH
-882 GTYVRTS
+882 GTYVRTP
-889 DFGTGVDGGSFKMSG
+889 DFGTGVEGGSFRMSG
-904 ASDSPYV
+904 DSASSPYV

-917 LKNAGSVTVS
+917 LKNADSVTVS

-933 GGSNFQWL
+933 GGSSFQWL

-975 SKLTAGRQLTPGEW
+975 SKLTAGSQLTPGEW
-989 RHVTVTLDGTTGT
+989 RHVTVTLDGSTGA

-1017 TIKPSELY
+1017 AVKPSELY
-1025 DANKDYSGYIGRS
+1025 DANKDYGGYIGRS
-1038 LYSADPY
+1038 LYAADPY

-1052 FRIYDRALTA
+1052 FRVYDRALTA
-1062 TEVMEL
+1062 AEIMEL

-1083 KVDALIDN
+1083 KVDALVDN
-1091 AGGTITL
+1091 AGSRITL
-1098 PMKEGTDLTAL
+1098 PMTEGTDLTAL

-1121 SPASGS
+1121 TPASGS
-1127 VQDFSKPVTY
+1127 VQDFSEPVTY
-1137 EVTGSDGKKRSW
+1137 EVTGSDGAKRTW
-1149 TVSALVMRSP
+1149 TVSALVMKSP

-1201 LVHWKDHG
+1201 LVHWTDHG

-1256 GPFKDALGKPLLK
+1256 GPFKDALGRPLLK
-1269 AGQYSGQMIDPA
+1269 AGDFRGQMIDPA

-1291 LYWGNGRA
+1291 LYWGNGHA

-1309 SIDTSKVEDMTPSG
+1309 SIDTSKVEDITPSG
-1323 YNEGTFVVK
+1323 YNEGTFVIK
-1332 RKGTY
+1332 RDGTY

-1394 DDWYVAYHR
+1394 DDWYIAYHR
-1403 FAIPGGDGTHRETTL
+1403 FALPGGDGTHRETTV
-1418 DKLEFDAEG
+1418 DKLEFDSDG
-1427 LIKKVVPTLTGIDP
+1427 LIEKVVPTLTSIDP

-1447 GADAGG
+1447 GPDSEGR
-1453 KEGDAIPL
+1453 EGDRIAL
-1461 NGTVSGAGGPKWT
+1461 NGTLSGAGSPQWA
-1474 VEAGAPCTV
+1474 VEEGAPCSFA
-1483 TDPGAARTT
+1483 DAGAARTT
-1492 ITCTD
+1492 LTCTD
-1497 NGTYDVTLTG
+1497 DGTYTVTLSG
-1507 GRSSDTA
+1507 GRGSDSA
-1514 TVDVANAAPAITSAT
+1514 TVEVANAAPAITSAT
-1529 GPKSAVSVRQRAT
+1529 GPASPVSVGKRVV
-1542 VTAEFDDAGTRD
+1542 VTAEFTDPGSGD
-1554 THTCAVD
+1554 TQTCRVD
-1561 WKDGADPTTGT
+1561 WKDGTAPTDGT
-1572 VTGTTCRAE
+1572 VSGTTCRAG
-1581 HTYTTPGIHRPVVTV
+1581 HTYTGAGIHRPVVTV
-1596 TDDDGASDRTT
+1596 KDDDGASDSTT
-1607 LPELVVYDRGAGPA
+1607 LPELVVYDRAAGPA
-1621 VGVGVITSPAGSYPA
+1621 LGTGVIASPAGAYPA
-1636 KPALTGKAA
+1636 GPDLTGMAA
-1645 FSFAVGYGKGA
+1645 FSFAATYAKGA
-1656 TVPTGKATFDFGPA
+1656 TVPTGKAELDFGRA
-1670 RLKFRS
+1670 GLKFRS
-1676 TGSDWLVIT
+1676 TGSDWLVVS

-1693 SGTVNGSGGYGFRI
+1693 TGKVNGTGGYGFRV

-1719 IWKKS
+1719 IWQKS
-1724 TGDVVHDNLTG
+1724 TGDVVYDNLTG
-1735 ARTTG
+1735 ARATG
-1740 IVEIGGDPGGRAG
+1740 FVTVGGNRRQ

>member
-1 MAEAP
+1 MP
-6 PCLSRENHMPY
+6 QQGNLHMPY
-17 IARARD
+17 IARVRSRAR
-23 RVRRRAGRLAGLT
+23 RLAGQLAGLT
-36 AVSLLLGLAAPALPA
+36 AASLVLGLAAPAVPVA
-51 QAADTAEATEV
+51 QAAESADAANSAEITD
-62 TEGLALWY
+62 GLALWY

-85 HGRDATVNGTAD
+85 HGRDGTVNGTAD
-97 WSGTGEGLAFNGSDT
+97 WSATGQGLAFNGSDT
-112 YLKVPN
+112 YVKVPN
-118 DVMKGMNAIT
+118 DVIKGMDAIS
-128 VSLDVRIDS
+128 VSMDVLIDS
-137 AQSTPY
+137 AQTTPY
-143 FLYGFG
+143 FIYGFG
-149 NSSGGSGNGYLF
+149 NSSGTSGNGYLF
-161 TTGNSLRTSIAS
+161 ATGNSLRTSIAT

-201 QTGTTGVLYEDGAEV
+201 QAAGTGVLYEDGVEV
-216 GRNTSVGITP
+216 GRNTSVTITP
-226 GSIGSGTTTANYIG
+226 GAIGSGTTTASYIG

-261 RALAASEVE
+261 RALTGSEVE
-270 QLALPVA
+270 QLSLPVA

-291 DTSGVTADLDLPRT
+291 DTSAVTADLDLPKT
-305 GTAGGSSISWA
+305 GTAGGSTIGWA
-316 SDAPSVVSDTG
+316 SDNPSVVSDSG
-327 QVTRP
+327 KVTRP
-332 AAGQPDGHATLTAT
+332 AAGAPDGHATLTAT
-346 LKKGSVTD
+346 LKKGTVTD
-354 TKTFEVTVL
+354 TRSFDVTVL
-363 PDFDDRTAAEQAAQA
+363 PDFDDKTATEQAAQA

-388 GNLTLPTTG
+388 GNLTLPAQG
-397 SYGTDV
+397 DYATDV
-403 TWSSARP
+403 TWSSADP
-410 DVVSADGVAHR
+410 DVISADGVVHR

-430 VELTATVTKGE
+430 VDLTATVTKGA
-441 AKATR
+441 AKTTR
-446 AFTAKVPELPKREAL
+446 TFTAKVPELPEKEAL

-477 EQLYAALSKGDDPLK
+477 EQLYAALSKGDDPLH

-537 NGDWDASQRT
+537 NGDWDAAQRT

-582 EAFYDAQR
+582 EAFYDAKR

-636 YSVIDSTVIAHDGT
+636 YSVIDSTVIQHDGT
-650 YFRLSKDERN
+650 YYRLSKDERN

-678 LLDLSWDAVAEG
+678 LLNPSWDAVAEG
-690 IGKGAMNAAE
+690 IGKGAMSAAE

-710 DKWYAFLDEFGGRG
+710 EKWYAFLDEFGGRG

-734 SGTWTPST
+734 SGTWTPVS

-776 TGVEDVTVKT
+776 EDVENVSVKT
-786 RIGEAPVL
+786 KTGRAPVL
-794 PATVIAEY
+794 PATVIATY
-802 ADGVKRPVSVT
+802 ADGVKRPVAVT
-813 WEDVPASKYAQA
+813 WEDVPESKYAQA
-825 GAFTVTGGLPDGTA
+825 GTFTVTGSLPDGA
-839 LPVRAEVT
+839 AIPVQAEVT
-847 VSAEGPDVP
+847 VSEEGPDVP

-861 QYDFD
+861 HYGFD
-866 ETGGNIA
+866 ETGGTIA
-873 RDASGHGYH
+873 RDSSGHGYH
-882 GTYVRTS
+882 GTYVRTP
-889 DFGTGVDGGSFKMSG
+889 DFGTGVEGGSFKMSG
-904 ASDSPYV
+904 GSSGSTTSPYV
-911 KIPNGV
+911 RIPNGV
-917 LKNAGSVTVS
+917 LKNADSVTVS

-933 GGSNFQWL
+933 GGDSFQWL

-948 DKYLFATPSNGGSSL
+948 NKYLFATPSNGGSSL

-975 SKLTAGRQLTPGEW
+975 SKLTAGSQLTPGEW
-989 RHVTVTLDGTTGT
+989 RHVTVTLDGSTGT

-1025 DANKDYSGYIGRS
+1025 DANKDYTGYIGRS

-1062 TEVMEL
+1062 AEVMEL
-1068 SGNTAGIARATHPAL
+1068 SGNTAGIAKATHPAL

-1091 AGGTITL
+1091 ADSRITL

-1127 VQDFSKPVTY
+1127 VRDFSKPVTY
-1137 EVTGSDGKKRSW
+1137 EVTGSDGKKRTW
-1149 TVSALVMRSP
+1149 TVSALIMKSP

-1168 NIVRFGDTFYLY
+1168 NIVRFGDTYYLY

-1191 TQFKAYSSTD
+1191 TQFKAYSSKD

-1291 LYWGNGRA
+1291 LYWGNGHA

-1309 SIDTSKVEDMTPSG
+1309 SLDTSKVKDITPSG
-1323 YNEGTFVVK
+1323 YNEGSFVIK

-1367 HGVILEKDLSLG
+1367 HGVILEKDLALG
-1379 IKGPGHHSVVHVPNT
+1379 IKGTGHHSVVYVPKT
-1394 DDWYVAYHR
+1394 DEWYIAYHR
-1403 FAIPGGDGTHRETTL
+1403 FAIPGGDGTHRETTV
-1418 DKLEFDAEG
+1418 DKLEFDSDG
-1427 LIKKVVPTLTGIDP
+1427 LIKKVAPTLTSIDP
-1441 VTVVHA
+1441 IVNR
-1447 GADAGG
+1447 
-1453 KEGDAIPL
+1453 K
-1461 NGTVSGAGGPKWT
+1461 
-1474 VEAGAPCTV
+1474 
-1483 TDPGAARTT
+1483 
-1492 ITCTD
+1492 
-1497 NGTYDVTLTG
+1497 
-1507 GRSSDTA
+1507 
-1514 TVDVANAAPAITSAT
+1514 PAIVSAT
-1529 GPKSAVSVRQRAT
+1529 GPTSPVQAGRSAT
-1542 VTAEFDDAGTRD
+1542 VTAGFRDADVGD
-1554 THTCAVD
+1554 THTCTID
-1561 WKDGADPTTGT
+1561 WKDGTDPAAG
-1572 VTGTTCRAE
+1572 VVDGTTCRAE
-1581 HTYTTPGIHRPVVTV
+1581 HTYAKAGIDRPVITV
-1596 TDDDGASDRTT
+1596 TDNDGGSDSAT
-1607 LPELVVYDRGAGPA
+1607 LPELIVYDRAAGPA
-1621 VGVGVITSPAGSYPA
+1621 LGAGLITSAAGAYPA
-1636 KPALTGKAA
+1636 EPGLTGKAV
-1645 FSFAVGYGKGA
+1645 FSFGALYLKGA
-1656 TVPTGKATFDFGPA
+1656 TVPSGQATFDFGA
-1670 RLKFRS
+1670 AKLKFRS
-1676 TGSDWLVIT
+1676 SGSDWLVVT
-1685 GSRAVYQG
+1685 GSKADYQG
-1693 SGTVNGSGGYGFRI
+1693 SGTVNGSGGYAFRI
-1707 TATDAPDTFRIR
+1707 TATDGPDTFRIR

-1724 TGDVVHDNLTG
+1724 TGDVVYDNATG

-1740 IVEIGGDPGGRAG
+1740 VVMVGARS

>member
-1 MAEAP
+1 
-6 PCLSRENHMPY
+6 MPY
-17 IARARD
+17 IARVRSRA
-23 RVRRRAGRLAGLT
+23 RRRAGRLAWLAT
-36 AVSLLLGLAAPALPA
+36 ASLFLGLAAPIVPV
-51 QAADTAEATEV
+51 QAAETADSAEITD
-62 TEGLALWY
+62 GLALWY
-70 KLDAASGST
+70 KLDATSGST
-79 VTDASG
+79 AADASG
-85 HGRDATVNGTAD
+85 HGRDGTVNGGAD
-97 WSGTGEGLAFNGSDT
+97 WSGTGQGLAFNGSDT
-112 YLKVPN
+112 YVKVPN
-118 DVMKGMNAIT
+118 DVMKGMDAIT
-128 VSLDVRIDS
+128 VSMDVLIDS
-137 AQSTPY
+137 AQTTPY
-143 FLYGFG
+143 FIYGFG
-149 NSSGGSGNGYLF
+149 NSSGSNGNGYLF
-161 TTGNSLRTSIAS
+161 TTGNSFRTSIAT

-201 QTGTTGVLYEDGAEV
+201 QAAGTGVLYEDGVEV
-216 GRNTSVGITP
+216 GRNTSVTITP
-226 GSIGSGTTTANYIG
+226 GAIGSGATTANYIG

-261 RALAASEVE
+261 RALAGSEVE
-270 QLALPVA
+270 QLSLPVA

-291 DTSGVTADLDLPRT
+291 DTSAVTADLDLPKT
-305 GTAGGSSISWA
+305 GTAGGSTISWV
-316 SDAPSVVSDTG
+316 SDTPSVVSDSG
-327 QVTRP
+327 RVTRP
-332 AAGQPDGHATLTAT
+332 AAGEPDAHATLTAT
-346 LKKGSVTD
+346 LKKGTVTD
-354 TKTFEVTVL
+354 TKSFDVTVL
-363 PDFDDRTAAEQAAQA
+363 PDFDDKTATEQAAEA

-388 GNLTLPTTG
+388 GNLTLPTQG
-397 SYGTDV
+397 DYGTDV
-403 TWSSARP
+403 TWSSADP
-410 DVVSADGVAHR
+410 GVISADGIVRR
-421 PAHGDGATT
+421 PAHGAGATT
-430 VELTATVTKGE
+430 VDLTATVSKGE

-446 AFTAKVPELPKREAL
+446 TFTAKVPELPAEQAL

-477 EQLYAALSKGDDPLK
+477 EQLYAALSKGDDPLH

-537 NGDWDASQRT
+537 NGDWDAAQRT
-547 GSKSIMVWESTD
+547 GSKSVMVWESTD

-596 WASKLYDNDAHSGDT
+596 WASKLYDNEAHSGDT

-636 YSVIDSTVIAHDGT
+636 YSVIDSTMIRHDGT

-678 LLDLSWDAVAEG
+678 ILGSWTPVAEG
-690 IGKGAMNAAE
+690 IGKGAMSAAE
-700 GPLVFKSNTE
+700 GPLVFKSNAE

-734 SGTWTPST
+734 SGTWTPSA

-776 TGVEDVTVKT
+776 AGVEDVTVKT
-786 RIGEAPVL
+786 GIGEAPIL

-825 GAFTVTGGLPDGTA
+825 GTFTVTGSLPDGA
-839 LPVRAEVT
+839 AIPVRAEVT
-847 VSAEGPDVP
+847 VSEEGADVP

-866 ETGGNIA
+866 ETGGSIA
-873 RDASGHGYH
+873 RDSSGHGYH
-882 GTYVRTS
+882 GTYVRTP

-904 ASDSPYV
+904 DSSSPYV

-917 LKNAGSVTVS
+917 LKDADSVTVS

-933 GGSNFQWL
+933 GGDSFQWL

-948 DKYLFATPSNGGSSL
+948 NKYLFATPSNGGSSL

-975 SKLTAGRQLTPGEW
+975 SKLTAGSPLTPGEW
-989 RHVTVTLDGTTGT
+989 QHVTVTLDGSTGT
-1002 MVLYVDGIEAARTTT
+1002 MVLYADGIEAARTTT

-1038 LYSADPY
+1038 LYAADPY

-1052 FRIYDRALTA
+1052 FRVYDRALTA
-1062 TEVMEL
+1062 AEVMEL
-1068 SGNTAGIARATHPAL
+1068 SGNTAGIAKASHPAL
-1083 KVDALIDN
+1083 KVDAIVDN
-1091 AGGTITL
+1091 ADSRITL

-1137 EVTGSDGKKRSW
+1137 EVTGSDGKKRTW
-1149 TVSALVMRSP
+1149 TVSAFVMRSP

-1191 TQFKAYSSTD
+1191 TQFKAYSSKD

-1269 AGQYSGQMIDPA
+1269 AAQFSGQMIDPA
-1281 VFTDDDGQSY
+1281 VFTHDDGQSY
-1291 LYWGNGRA
+1291 LYWGNGHA
-1299 YVAPLNADMT
+1299 YVAPLNDDMT
-1309 SIDTSKVEDMTPSG
+1309 SIDTSKVGDITPSG
-1323 YNEGTFVVK
+1323 YNEGTFVIK

-1367 HGVILEKDLSLG
+1367 HGVILAKDLSLG
-1379 IKGPGHHSVVHVPNT
+1379 IKGPGHHSVVHVPKT
-1394 DDWYVAYHR
+1394 DEWYIAYHR
-1403 FAIPGGDGTHRETTL
+1403 FAIPGGDGTHRETTV
-1418 DKLEFDAEG
+1418 DKLEFDSDG
-1427 LIKKVVPTLTGIDP
+1427 LIKKVAPTLTSIDP
-1441 VTVVHA
+1441 IVNRNPSIV
-1447 GADAGG
+1447 
-1453 KEGDAIPL
+1453 
-1461 NGTVSGAGGPKWT
+1461 
-1474 VEAGAPCTV
+1474 
-1483 TDPGAARTT
+1483 
-1492 ITCTD
+1492 
-1497 NGTYDVTLTG
+1497 
-1507 GRSSDTA
+1507 
-1514 TVDVANAAPAITSAT
+1514 SAT
-1529 GPKSAVSVRQRAT
+1529 GPTSPVPAGRGTA
-1542 VTAEFDDAGTRD
+1542 VTAEFRDADVGD
-1554 THTCAVD
+1554 THSCRVD
-1561 WKDGADPTTGT
+1561 WKDGTEPTAATVDGT
-1572 VTGTTCRAE
+1572 SCRAE
-1581 HTYTTPGIHRPVVTV
+1581 HNYAEPGIHRPVITV
-1596 TDDDGASDRTT
+1596 TDNDGGSDSTT
-1607 LPELVVYDRGAGPA
+1607 LPELIVYDRAAGSA
-1621 VGVGVITSPAGSYPA
+1621 LGTGLITSPAGAYPA
-1636 KPALTGKAA
+1636 KPGLNGNAV
-1645 FSFAVGYGKGA
+1645 FSFAAAYPKGA
-1656 TVPTGKATFDFGPA
+1656 GVPSGKATFDFGA
-1670 RLKFRS
+1670 AKLKFRS
-1676 TGSDWLVIT
+1676 TGSDWLVVT
-1685 GSRAVYQG
+1685 GSRALYQG

-1707 TATDAPDTFRIR
+1707 TATDGPDTFRIR

-1724 TGDVVHDNLTG
+1724 TGDVVYDNVTG
-1735 ARTTG
+1735 AKTTG
-1740 IVEIGGDPGGRAG
+1740 VVKIGTDRR

>member
-1 MAEAP
+1 MT
-6 PCLSRENHMPY
+6 Y
-17 IARARD
+17 IARPRSRAR
-23 RVRRRAGRLAGLT
+23 RWAGRLTGLT
-36 AVSLLLGLAAPALPA
+36 VASLFLGLAAPLVPT
-51 QAADTAEATEV
+51 QAAETADV
-62 TEGLALWY
+62 TDGLALWY
-70 KLDAASGST
+70 KLDGASGST

-85 HGRDATVNGTAD
+85 HGRDGTVNGTAD
-97 WSGTGEGLAFNGSDT
+97 WSGTGQGLAFNGSDT
-112 YLKVPN
+112 YVKVPD
-118 DVMKGMNAIT
+118 DVMKGMDAIT
-128 VSLDVRIDS
+128 VSTDVLIDS
-137 AQSTPY
+137 AQTTPY
-143 FLYGFG
+143 FIYGFG
-149 NSSGGSGNGYLF
+149 NSSAGNGNGYLF
-161 TTGNSLRTSIAS
+161 TTGNSLRTSIAT
-173 GNWSTEQTTKPADSH
+173 GNWSTEQTTRAADSH

-201 QTGTTGVLYEDGAEV
+201 QTGNTGVLYEDGVEV
-216 GRNTSVGITP
+216 GRNTAVTITP
-226 GSIGSGTTTANYIG
+226 GAIGSGATTANYIG

-245 GDKLFKGRI
+245 GDKLLKGRI

-261 RALAASEVE
+261 RALDASEVG

-291 DTSGVTADLDLPRT
+291 DTSAVTGDLALPKA
-305 GTAGGSSISWA
+305 GTAGGSTISWS
-316 SDAPSVVSDTG
+316 SDNTAVVSDSG
-327 QVTRP
+327 KVTRP
-332 AAGQPDGHATLTAT
+332 AAGRPNGHATLTAT
-346 LKKGSVTD
+346 LKKSTVTD
-354 TKTFEVTVL
+354 TRSFDVTVL
-363 PDFDDRTAAEQAAQA
+363 PEVDDRTATEQAAQA
-378 LTVHNLDDVR
+378 LTVHNLDDAR
-388 GNLTLPTTG
+388 GNLTLPARG
-397 SYGTDV
+397 QYGTEV
-403 TWSSARP
+403 AWSSAHP
-410 DVVSADGVAHR
+410 DVVSADGVVHR
-421 PAHGDGATT
+421 PAHGEGATT
-430 VELTATVTKGE
+430 AELTATVTKGE
-441 AKATR
+441 ARTTR
-446 AFTAKVPELPKREAL
+446 TFTAKVPELPAREAL

-471 EGTADG
+471 EGTSDG
-477 EQLYAALSKGDDPLK
+477 EQLYAALSKGNDPLK

-582 EAFYDAQR
+582 EAFYDAKLGQ
-590 GEYVVF
+590 YVVF
-596 WASKLYDNDAHSGDT
+596 WASKLYDNEAHSGDT

-636 YSVIDSTVIAHDGT
+636 YSVIDSTMVQHDGM
-650 YFRLSKDERN
+650 YYRLSKDERN
-660 NTSSTPNSKFI
+660 NSSSTPNSKFI

-678 LLDLSWDAVAEG
+678 ILDTDWTAVAEG
-690 IGKGAMNAAE
+690 IGKGAMSAAE

-710 DKWYAFLDEFGGRG
+710 EKWYAFLDEFGGRG

-742 GYDLPAKP
+742 DYDLPSKP

-769 YQPDQLV
+769 YQPDQ
-776 TGVEDVTVKT
+776 TIRDVEDVTVRT
-786 RIGEAPVL
+786 RIGQAPVL

-802 ADGVKRPVSVT
+802 ADGVKRPVAVT
-813 WEDVPASKYAQA
+813 WENVPASQYAQA
-825 GAFTVTGGLPDGTA
+825 GTFTVTGSLPDGTA

-847 VSAEGPDVP
+847 VSQEGPDVP

-861 QYDFD
+861 HYDFD
-866 ETGGNIA
+866 ETGGSIV
-873 RDASGHGYH
+873 RDSSGHGHH
-882 GTYVRTS
+882 GTYVRTPE
-889 DFGTGVDGGSFKMSG
+889 FGTGVHGGSFKMSG
-904 ASDSPYV
+904 DSTTSPYV

-917 LKNAGSVTVS
+917 LKDADSITVS
-927 TYAKWK
+927 TYAKWQ
-933 GGSNFQWL
+933 GGSGFQWL

-975 SKLTAGRQLTPGEW
+975 SKLTGGSQLTPGQW
-989 RHVTVTLDGTTGT
+989 RHVTVTLDGATGA
-1002 MVLYVDGIEAARTTT
+1002 MVLYADGVEAARTTT

-1025 DANKDYSGYIGRS
+1025 DAAKDYSGYIGRS
-1038 LYSADPY
+1038 LYAADPY

-1052 FRIYDRALTA
+1052 FRIYDRALSGA
-1062 TEVMEL
+1062 EVMAL
-1068 SGNTAGIARATHPAL
+1068 SGNTAGIAKATHPAL
-1083 KVDALIDN
+1083 KVDAIVDN
-1091 AGGTITL
+1091 ADGRITL

-1109 APEFTLAHGAAI
+1109 APEFALAEGAAI

-1127 VQDFSKPVTY
+1127 VQDFGKPVTY
-1137 EVTGSDGKKRSW
+1137 EVTGSDGKKRTW
-1149 TVSALVMRSP
+1149 TVSALIMKSP
-1159 VLPGLNADP
+1159 SLPGLNADP

-1209 VILDLGPDVSW
+1209 IILDLGPDVSW

-1228 TIAEKDGKYYFYFCA
+1228 TMTEKDGKYYFYFCA

-1269 AGQYSGQMIDPA
+1269 AGQFGGQMIDPA
-1281 VFTDDDGQSY
+1281 VFTDDDGQRY

-1299 YVAPLNADMT
+1299 YVAPLNDDMT
-1309 SIDTSKVEDMTPSG
+1309 SLDLTKMKDITPSG
-1323 YNEGTFVVK
+1323 YNEGAFVVK
-1332 RKGTY
+1332 RDGTY
-1337 YFMWSEN
+1337 HFTWSEN

-1379 IKGPGHHSVVHVPNT
+1379 IKGPGHHSVVQVPNS
-1394 DDWYVAYHR
+1394 DDWYIAYHR
-1403 FAIPGGDGTHRETTL
+1403 FSIPGGDGTHRETTL
-1418 DKLEFDAEG
+1418 DRLEFGADG

-1447 GADAGG
+1447 GADASG
-1453 KEGDAIPL
+1453 KEGDAIRL
-1461 NGTVSGAGGPKWT
+1461 HGTLSGAGGARWT
-1474 VEAGAPCTV
+1474 AEEGAPCAFA
-1483 TDPGAARTT
+1483 DAGAADTT
-1492 ITCTD
+1492 VTCTD
-1497 NGTYDVTLTG
+1497 DGTFEVTLTG
-1507 GRSSDTA
+1507 GRSSD
-1514 TVDVANAAPAITSAT
+1514 
-1529 GPKSAVSVRQRAT
+1529 RAT
-1542 VTAEFDDAGTRD
+1542 VTVTNAAPVLTSVTGPDSPVSVGRRAVVTTAFTDAGSSDR
-1554 THTCAVD
+1554 HTCVVD
-1561 WKDGADPTTGT
+1561 WKDGTEPRPGT
-1572 VTGTTCRAE
+1572 VTASGCRAE
-1581 HTYTTPGIHRPVVTV
+1581 HAYTQAGIHRPVVTV
-1596 TDDDGASDRTT
+1596 TDDDGAADSRT
-1607 LPELVVYDRGAGPA
+1607 LPELIVYDRSAGPVLGAG
-1621 VGVGVITSPAGSYPA
+1621 VFTSPAGAYPA
-1636 KPALTGKAA
+1636 KPNLAGTAA
-1645 FSFAVGYGKGA
+1645 FSFAAAYTKG
-1656 TVPTGKATFDFGPA
+1656 TVAPLGRVTLDFGPA

-1676 TGSDWLVIT
+1676 TGSDWLVVS
-1685 GSRAVYQG
+1685 GSQAVYQG
-1693 SGTVNGSGGYGFRI
+1693 SGTVNGVGGYAFRV

-1724 TGDVVHDNLTG
+1724 GGDVLYDNTTG
-1735 ARTTG
+1735 AR
-1740 IVEIGGDPGGRAG
+1740 IIGVIALGDR